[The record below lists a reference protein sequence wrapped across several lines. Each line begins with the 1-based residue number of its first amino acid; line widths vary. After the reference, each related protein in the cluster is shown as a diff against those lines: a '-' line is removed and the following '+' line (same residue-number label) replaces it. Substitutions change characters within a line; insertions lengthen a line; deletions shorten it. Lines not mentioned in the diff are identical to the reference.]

1 MILVDVKEGIDVE
14 LKGEVMDQLLEFVM
28 ITKSLRQSL
37 PEKVKEK
44 LPKAFEVA
52 MTVDDDW
59 RLSGEIFRMIYGGVE
74 LKETVLDQLL
84 EFSMIVQSLKES
96 LPEEAKEE
104 LRPIF
109 EISIT
114 EDSEEQVA
122 EKVGKRLY
130 EKICKRQ

>member
-1 MILVDVKEGIDVE
+1 MVRREGERMILVDVKEGIDVE

-59 RLSGEIFRMIYGGVE
+59 KLSREIFQMIYGG
-74 LKETVLDQLL
+74 
-84 EFSMIVQSLKES
+84 
-96 LPEEAKEE
+96 EENN
-104 LRPIF
+104 
-109 EISIT
+109 
-114 EDSEEQVA
+114 D
-122 EKVGKRLY
+122 
-130 EKICKRQ
+130 

>member
-28 ITKSLRQSL
+28 ITKNLRQSL

-59 RLSGEIFRMIYGGVE
+59 RLSGEIFRMIYGG
-74 LKETVLDQLL
+74 
-84 EFSMIVQSLKES
+84 
-96 LPEEAKEE
+96 EENN
-104 LRPIF
+104 
-109 EISIT
+109 
-114 EDSEEQVA
+114 D
-122 EKVGKRLY
+122 
-130 EKICKRQ
+130 

>member
-59 RLSGEIFRMIYGGVE
+59 KLSREIFQMIYEG
-74 LKETVLDQLL
+74 
-84 EFSMIVQSLKES
+84 
-96 LPEEAKEE
+96 EENN
-104 LRPIF
+104 
-109 EISIT
+109 
-114 EDSEEQVA
+114 D
-122 EKVGKRLY
+122 
-130 EKICKRQ
+130 

>member
-37 PEKVKEK
+37 SEKVKEK

-59 RLSGEIFRMIYGGVE
+59 KLSGEIFRMIYGG
-74 LKETVLDQLL
+74 
-84 EFSMIVQSLKES
+84 
-96 LPEEAKEE
+96 EENN
-104 LRPIF
+104 
-109 EISIT
+109 
-114 EDSEEQVA
+114 D
-122 EKVGKRLY
+122 
-130 EKICKRQ
+130 

>member
-1 MILVDVKEGIDVE
+1 MILVDVKEGVDVE

-59 RLSGEIFRMIYGGVE
+59 RLSGEIFRMIYGG
-74 LKETVLDQLL
+74 
-84 EFSMIVQSLKES
+84 
-96 LPEEAKEE
+96 EENN
-104 LRPIF
+104 
-109 EISIT
+109 
-114 EDSEEQVA
+114 D
-122 EKVGKRLY
+122 
-130 EKICKRQ
+130 

>member
-14 LKGEVMDQLLEFVM
+14 LKGEIMDQLLEFVM

-59 RLSGEIFRMIYGGVE
+59 RLSGEIFRMIYGG
-74 LKETVLDQLL
+74 
-84 EFSMIVQSLKES
+84 
-96 LPEEAKEE
+96 EENN
-104 LRPIF
+104 
-109 EISIT
+109 
-114 EDSEEQVA
+114 D
-122 EKVGKRLY
+122 
-130 EKICKRQ
+130 

>member
-14 LKGEVMDQLLEFVM
+14 LNGEVMDQLLEFVM

-59 RLSGEIFRMIYGGVE
+59 RLSGEIFRMIYGG
-74 LKETVLDQLL
+74 
-84 EFSMIVQSLKES
+84 
-96 LPEEAKEE
+96 EENN
-104 LRPIF
+104 
-109 EISIT
+109 
-114 EDSEEQVA
+114 D
-122 EKVGKRLY
+122 
-130 EKICKRQ
+130 

>member
-1 MILVDVKEGIDVE
+1 MILVDVKEGMDVE

-59 RLSGEIFRMIYGGVE
+59 RLSREIFQMIYGG
-74 LKETVLDQLL
+74 
-84 EFSMIVQSLKES
+84 
-96 LPEEAKEE
+96 EENN
-104 LRPIF
+104 
-109 EISIT
+109 
-114 EDSEEQVA
+114 D
-122 EKVGKRLY
+122 
-130 EKICKRQ
+130 

>member
-44 LPKAFEVA
+44 LPKAFEAA

-59 RLSGEIFRMIYGGVE
+59 RLSGEIFRMIYGG
-74 LKETVLDQLL
+74 
-84 EFSMIVQSLKES
+84 
-96 LPEEAKEE
+96 EENN
-104 LRPIF
+104 
-109 EISIT
+109 
-114 EDSEEQVA
+114 D
-122 EKVGKRLY
+122 
-130 EKICKRQ
+130 

>member
-1 MILVDVKEGIDVE
+1 MILVDVKEGVDVE

-59 RLSGEIFRMIYGGVE
+59 RLSREIFQMIYEG
-74 LKETVLDQLL
+74 
-84 EFSMIVQSLKES
+84 
-96 LPEEAKEE
+96 EENN
-104 LRPIF
+104 
-109 EISIT
+109 
-114 EDSEEQVA
+114 D
-122 EKVGKRLY
+122 
-130 EKICKRQ
+130 

>member
-1 MILVDVKEGIDVE
+1 MVRREGERMILVDVKEGIDVE

-59 RLSGEIFRMIYGGVE
+59 RLSREIFQMIYGG
-74 LKETVLDQLL
+74 
-84 EFSMIVQSLKES
+84 
-96 LPEEAKEE
+96 EENN
-104 LRPIF
+104 
-109 EISIT
+109 
-114 EDSEEQVA
+114 D
-122 EKVGKRLY
+122 
-130 EKICKRQ
+130 

>member
-1 MILVDVKEGIDVE
+1 MVRRKGERMILVDVKEGIDVE

-59 RLSGEIFRMIYGGVE
+59 RLSGEIFRMIYGG
-74 LKETVLDQLL
+74 
-84 EFSMIVQSLKES
+84 
-96 LPEEAKEE
+96 EENN
-104 LRPIF
+104 
-109 EISIT
+109 
-114 EDSEEQVA
+114 D
-122 EKVGKRLY
+122 
-130 EKICKRQ
+130 

>member
-52 MTVDDDW
+52 MTVDDNW
-59 RLSGEIFRMIYGGVE
+59 RLSGEIFQMIYGG
-74 LKETVLDQLL
+74 
-84 EFSMIVQSLKES
+84 
-96 LPEEAKEE
+96 EENN
-104 LRPIF
+104 
-109 EISIT
+109 
-114 EDSEEQVA
+114 D
-122 EKVGKRLY
+122 
-130 EKICKRQ
+130 

>member
-1 MILVDVKEGIDVE
+1 MILVNVKEGIDVE

-59 RLSGEIFRMIYGGVE
+59 RLSGEIFRMIYGG
-74 LKETVLDQLL
+74 
-84 EFSMIVQSLKES
+84 
-96 LPEEAKEE
+96 EENN
-104 LRPIF
+104 
-109 EISIT
+109 
-114 EDSEEQVA
+114 D
-122 EKVGKRLY
+122 
-130 EKICKRQ
+130 

>member
-1 MILVDVKEGIDVE
+1 MVRREGKRMILVDVKEGMDVE

-59 RLSGEIFRMIYGGVE
+59 RLSGEIFRMIYGG
-74 LKETVLDQLL
+74 
-84 EFSMIVQSLKES
+84 
-96 LPEEAKEE
+96 EENN
-104 LRPIF
+104 
-109 EISIT
+109 
-114 EDSEEQVA
+114 D
-122 EKVGKRLY
+122 
-130 EKICKRQ
+130 

>member
-59 RLSGEIFRMIYGGVE
+59 RLSREIFQMIYGG
-74 LKETVLDQLL
+74 
-84 EFSMIVQSLKES
+84 
-96 LPEEAKEE
+96 EENN
-104 LRPIF
+104 
-109 EISIT
+109 
-114 EDSEEQVA
+114 D
-122 EKVGKRLY
+122 
-130 EKICKRQ
+130 

>member
-1 MILVDVKEGIDVE
+1 MVDVKEGIDVE

-59 RLSGEIFRMIYGGVE
+59 RLSGEIFRMIYGG
-74 LKETVLDQLL
+74 
-84 EFSMIVQSLKES
+84 
-96 LPEEAKEE
+96 EENN
-104 LRPIF
+104 
-109 EISIT
+109 
-114 EDSEEQVA
+114 D
-122 EKVGKRLY
+122 
-130 EKICKRQ
+130 

>member
-1 MILVDVKEGIDVE
+1 MILVDIKEGIDVE

-59 RLSGEIFRMIYGGVE
+59 RLSGEIFRMIYGG
-74 LKETVLDQLL
+74 
-84 EFSMIVQSLKES
+84 
-96 LPEEAKEE
+96 EENN
-104 LRPIF
+104 
-109 EISIT
+109 
-114 EDSEEQVA
+114 D
-122 EKVGKRLY
+122 
-130 EKICKRQ
+130 

>member
-44 LPKAFEVA
+44 LPKAFEMA

-59 RLSGEIFRMIYGGVE
+59 RLSGEIFRMIYGG
-74 LKETVLDQLL
+74 
-84 EFSMIVQSLKES
+84 
-96 LPEEAKEE
+96 EENN
-104 LRPIF
+104 
-109 EISIT
+109 
-114 EDSEEQVA
+114 D
-122 EKVGKRLY
+122 
-130 EKICKRQ
+130 

>member
-14 LKGEVMDQLLEFVM
+14 LKGEVVDQLLEFVM

-59 RLSGEIFRMIYGGVE
+59 RLSREIFQMIYGG
-74 LKETVLDQLL
+74 
-84 EFSMIVQSLKES
+84 
-96 LPEEAKEE
+96 EENN
-104 LRPIF
+104 
-109 EISIT
+109 
-114 EDSEEQVA
+114 D
-122 EKVGKRLY
+122 
-130 EKICKRQ
+130 